1 MYSIK
6 TQITNM
12 KYNIKIITLADM
24 ITNSGYHNSRHTET
38 NSGTQNRS
46 GSEGDTVNKWH
57 HVRLC
62 QSSLQLLYMIQ
73 YQQYHCWPLTEIK

>member
-46 GSEGDTVNKWH
+46 GSEGDTVNK
-57 HVRLC
+57 
-62 QSSLQLLYMIQ
+62 
-73 YQQYHCWPLTEIK
+73 